1 MISARLR
8 KWFFLPA
15 LKTDS
20 TNLLQDLAAYLLAA
34 PKNPET
40 VKRAAEMVRAERG
53 YRWVGIYKIGRGDF
67 VILAGTGDDP
77 PAYARFP
84 LSQGLCGAAA
94 ETGETLIVDDVRKDA
109 RWLPAF
115 GSTLSEI
122 VVPIARPSKERILG
136 MIDVES
142 DQLKAFTED
151 DRDFLE
157 HVAVLMAGKLCAVRK
172 TTKHAVAH

>member
-1 MISARLR
+1 
-8 KWFFLPA
+8 

-53 YRWVGIYKIGRGDF
+53 YRWVGVYKVSRGDF
-67 VILAGTGDDP
+67 VIVAGTGDEP
-77 PAYARFP
+77 PTYARFP
-84 LSQGLCGAAA
+84 ITQGLCGAAA
-94 ETGETLIVDDVRKDA
+94 ESGRTLIVGDVRKDP

-115 GSTLSEI
+115 WTTQSEI
-122 VVPIARPSKERILG
+122 VVPIVSEKDGHVLG

-142 DQLKAFTED
+142 DQLNAFTD
-151 DRDFLE
+151 DDTDFLE
-157 HVAVLMAGKLCAVRK
+157 HVAVLMAGKLCTAK
-172 TTKHAVAH
+172 KNHAAAG